1 MVKVNVE
8 KLDGSKVSL
17 TVEAPASVVDTA
29 LDKAYKTV
37 VKRINVPGFRRGKA
51 PRYILERHFGKEVL
65 YEDAMKEALPEQYV
79 EAVKEAKI
87 EPVDD
92 PDFDDVHFKQG
103 EPLTFK
109 ATVFVIPEVKLD
121 DYSDLSVAYEPPLVS
136 DEDVNGQVN
145 YLRERMAELRPLD
158 EGQVLE
164 AGDSASCHAKG
175 IEGGSFKAEIDQD
188 FSYVEV
194 GRENALVPGLGEAL
208 KGMKKGE
215 VKEFSGTYPS
225 EAVEEGETKQ
235 PAEPKDS
242 KFHVEVKECH
252 RKHFPSE
259 EDFLKNLS
267 KSTMDEVREDL
278 RVRMLAART
287 DTARRQQS
295 DKVEDAL
302 LAKATVEIPQVMIER
317 KQEELFERFAQR
329 LQDAGANVDSYL
341 RSTGRAPED
350 IAKDFLTEA
359 EKEVKRELVLD
370 AMSSK
375 ENVKVSD
382 EAINKVVEALARQTG
397 KDVEAVK
404 TTLELRGALADIE
417 HNLLRVEALKKIAAL
432 AAEKAGVPLP
442 EDKSAEPSEE
452 KPAEPSEEKPA
463 EPEAK

>member
-194 GRENALVPGLGEAL
+194 GRENALVPGMGEAL

-215 VKEFSGTYPS
+215 VKEFTGTYPS
-225 EAVEEGETKQ
+225 DEVKEGETKQ
-235 PAEPKDS
+235 PEQPRDS
-242 KFHVEVKECH
+242 KFQVEVKECH

-267 KSTMDEVREDL
+267 KATMDEVREDL

-370 AMSSK
+370 AVISK

-382 EAINKVVEALARQTG
+382 EAVNKVVEALARQTG

-417 HNLLRVEALKKIAAL
+417 HNLLRVEALKKIAVL